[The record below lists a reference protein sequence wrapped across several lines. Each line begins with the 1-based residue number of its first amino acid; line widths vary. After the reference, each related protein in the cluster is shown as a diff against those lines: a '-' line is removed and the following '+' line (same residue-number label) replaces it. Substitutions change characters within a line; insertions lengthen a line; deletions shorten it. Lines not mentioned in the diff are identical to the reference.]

1 MALRI
6 KRAPVTDRPPVKME
20 PVTDRPPVKL
30 ETPVKTGREQPK
42 MPPVKVLAKVILAS
56 VDVKE
61 AMRRKSFLEH
71 LGPGTPMKR
80 KCEENREVIMQISE
94 YIADFGKSPTTA
106 LMQKAIG
113 KADAYMQNAVLGS
126 LGSNRDLEKCRPDAV
141 VIMTGLRAKKKRVI
155 NAEQYRR
162 NWVVDRAC
170 LIVVE
175 NPCCKNIIEQMN
187 SYT

>member
-6 KRAPVTDRPPVKME
+6 KRAPVTDRPAVKME

-30 ETPVKTGREQPK
+30 ETPVKTGKEAPT
-42 MPPVKVLAKVILAS
+42 MPPVQVLAKVILAS

-61 AMRRKSFLEH
+61 AIRRKSFLEH
-71 LGPGTPMKR
+71 LGPGTPMRR
-80 KCEENREVIMQISE
+80 KCQENRNVIMKIGD
-94 YIADFGKSPTTA
+94 YIKDFGRPPTTA
-106 LMQKAIG
+106 LMQRAID

-126 LGSNRDLEKCRPDAV
+126 LGPNRDLEKCRPDAV
-141 VIMTGLRAKKKRVI
+141 VIVKGLRSKKKRVI

-170 LIVVE
+170 LIFVE
-175 NPCCKNIIEQMN
+175 NPCCKKHN
-187 SYT
+187 